1 GLIIKT
7 LLVRYR
13 RWGLT
18 AIVVLLPIIYN
29 LLLNVISH
37 NANVDGTFEMKLS
50 SLNPQ
55 TILYKVDSV
64 MENYF
69 QAAVE
74 SKSNGLV
81 LEKRQESI
89 VDMNRYIWQKRIDQ
103 SNTYTNIYLGFQI
116 SEPREN
122 AYKIQALSSNLIS
135 GHEVVS
141 VASNIVFKY
150 ALNDTSASIQTT
162 LIYKKTS
169 TLTIEPTIG
178 SLMNILSIA
187 SCFLKLLPTSIIL
200 DVFVFYLIFF
210 YTTIFLVSERKDS
223 FLSLLNI
230 SGLQ

>member
-1 GLIIKT
+1 
-7 LLVRYR
+7 
-13 RWGLT
+13 
-18 AIVVLLPIIYN
+18 
-29 LLLNVISH
+29 
-37 NANVDGTFEMKLS
+37 
-50 SLNPQ
+50 
-55 TILYKVDSV
+55 
-64 MENYF
+64 
-69 QAAVE
+69 
-74 SKSNGLV
+74 
-81 LEKRQESI
+81 
-89 VDMNRYIWQKRIDQ
+89 KRIDQ

-116 SEPREN
+116 SEPRED

>member
-1 GLIIKT
+1 
-7 LLVRYR
+7 
-13 RWGLT
+13 
-18 AIVVLLPIIYN
+18 
-29 LLLNVISH
+29 VISH
-37 NANVDGTFEMKLS
+37 NANVAGTFEMKLS

-116 SEPREN
+116 SEPRED

-169 TLTIEPTIG
+169 TLTIEPTI
-178 SLMNILSIA
+178 
-187 SCFLKLLPTSIIL
+187 
-200 DVFVFYLIFF
+200 
-210 YTTIFLVSERKDS
+210 
-223 FLSLLNI
+223 
-230 SGLQ
+230 